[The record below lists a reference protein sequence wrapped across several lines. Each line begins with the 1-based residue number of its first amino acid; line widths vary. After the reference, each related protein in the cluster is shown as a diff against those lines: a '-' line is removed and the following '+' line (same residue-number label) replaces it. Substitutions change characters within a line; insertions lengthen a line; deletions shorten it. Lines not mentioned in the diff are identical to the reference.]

1 MNKIRKY
8 SLLVLITCFACSK
21 DEPSTT
27 NGYVPRPVSIDI
39 PEVFQDRILPPVIP
53 TNNPLTEEG
62 IALGKKLFFDK
73 KLSADN
79 TQSCAT
85 CHAPQKAFTNNL
97 QFSIGIDNIE
107 GTRNSMPLFNLAWNY
122 DDKFFWDG
130 RELSLERQ
138 VFDPITNPI
147 EMHNT
152 LDNVVQRLQQDP
164 NYPTLFEQAF
174 GTSGIDSIMVSKAIS
189 QFERTIISAN
199 SKFDRYL
206 LGEATLTPQELE
218 GFNVFMDENRGD
230 CFHCHGSENNP
241 LWTDNKFH
249 NNGLDANPSDLG
261 LGIASGDPNDNGK
274 FRTPSLR
281 NLAFTAPF
289 MHDGRFETIEE
300 VINHYSEGLQDSPTI
315 DPLMKKVEQ
324 GGVQLSETDKENLK
338 QFLLSLSDFEF
349 ITNPQYAHP

>member
-1 MNKIRKY
+1 MNKIIKY
-8 SLLVLITCFACSK
+8 SLIALITCFACSK
-21 DEPSTT
+21 DESIT
-27 NGYVPRPVSIDI
+27 NGYVPKPVSIDI
-39 PEVFQDRILPPVIP
+39 PEVSQDRILPPVIP
-53 TNNPLTEEG
+53 INNPLTEEG

-85 CHAPQKAFTNNL
+85 CHASQKAFTNNL

-164 NYPTLFEQAF
+164 NYPPLFEQAF
-174 GTSGIDSIMVSKAIS
+174 GTSAIDSVMVSKAIS

-261 LGIASGDPNDNGK
+261 LGVASGDPNDNGK

-281 NLAFTAPF
+281 NLAFTAPY
-289 MHDGRFETIEE
+289 MHDGRFATIEE

-324 GGVQLSETDKENLK
+324 GGVQLSTTDKENLK